1 MLAHPTTWT
10 NAHRSETRVKERT
23 RHLPPA
29 QEWRLDGT
37 PPSNRA
43 KPMKYSSRRN
53 HLHSGTSPSP
63 DLRFQKTNQEE
74 MNRG

>member
-10 NAHRSETRVKERT
+10 NAQRSETRVKERT

-37 PPSNRA
+37 PPSSRV
-43 KPMKYSSRRN
+43 KPMKNSSRRN
-53 HLHSGTSPSP
+53 HLHNGTSHSP
-63 DLRFQKTNQEE
+63 DLRFQKTN
-74 MNRG
+74 RL